1 MELDPSQEKGSDL
14 MVSAPFG
21 CVVGGPGCGKTT
33 TLRHAL
39 DRLDAAGSTYAL
51 AAPTGKAAKRMSE
64 ATGRDACTI
73 HRLLRWTPNGFSYN
87 RRNTLPF
94 DAIFV
99 DESSMLDVE
108 LADALFDAIDP
119 TSRLVLIGDANQL
132 PSVGPGRILADLVES
147 EVVPVARLTK
157 VHRSAETSWIC
168 RNAPKVLTGAKL
180 ELEGDFPDFRFIR
193 AETGG
198 AVELEIAKLVVDER
212 FREAQVLTPQR
223 TRDGGVESLNKRLQ
237 RQLNPPG
244 EGRDEW
250 KLGDAVFRVG
260 DRVIQTRND
269 YKLEVFN
276 GEVGKVVAAGERL
289 IVDFEDRKVVY
300 GKGEAT
306 ALDLAYALTVHK
318 SQGSEFPWVICVVH
332 SAHTFM
338 LTRQLFYTAITR
350 AKKGVII
357 VGNAK
362 GIAAATEAKTPPK
375 RNTALVKMI
384 RELTVEV
391 PAEAP
396 IEVEAPVET
405 KVEESKAIE
414 AAPVVDLVAEAFK
427 QHAAE
432 VVKME
437 EIEW

>member
-1 MELDPSQEKGSDL
+1 MLLDQSQAGAVELGAN
-14 MVSAPFG
+14 APFG
-21 CVVGGPGCGKTT
+21 IITGGPGTGKST
-33 TLRHAL
+33 TLRSVLDAL
-39 DRLDAAGSTYAL
+39 DARGQTYAL
-51 AAPTGKAAKRMSE
+51 ASPTGKAAKRMSE
-64 ATGRDACTI
+64 ATGRAASTI
-73 HRLLRWTPNGFSYN
+73 HRLLAWTPGGFRYN
-87 RRNTLPF
+87 RHNRLPF

-99 DESSMLDVE
+99 DEASMLDVE
-108 LADALFDAIDP
+108 LADALFDAVAP
-119 TSRLVLIGDANQL
+119 TSRLILIGDSNQL

-168 RNAPKVLTGAKL
+168 RNAPRVLSGAKL

-193 AETGG
+193 AESGG
-198 AVELEIAKLVVDER
+198 DVELEIAKLVVDER
-212 FREAQVLTPQR
+212 FRDAQVLTPQR
-223 TRDGGVESLNKRLQ
+223 TRDGGVESLNKRMQ
-237 RQLNPPG
+237 KQLNPPAA
-244 EGRDEW
+244 GRDEW

-289 IVDFEDRKVVY
+289 IVDFEDRKVAY

-332 SAHTFM
+332 SAHTYM
-338 LTRQLFYTAITR
+338 LTRQLFYTGITR

-362 GIAAATEAKTPPK
+362 GIAAATEAKAPPK
-375 RNTALVKMI
+375 RNTGLVKMI
-384 RELTVEV
+384 RELTGTG
-391 PAEAP
+391 EAP
-396 IEVEAPVET
+396 QIETVAEETKATVEAAQIVDLGVAF
-405 KVEESKAIE
+405 KVQQATTANE
-414 AAPVVDLVAEAFK
+414 AAK
-427 QHAAE
+427 G
-432 VVKME
+432 